1 MEIFIG
7 ANAGRSVF
15 IEYIQFRPIVKL
27 IAIRQNVKR

>member
-15 IEYIQFRPIVKL
+15 IEYRQFPPIVKL
-27 IAIRQNVKR
+27 IAILQSAKK